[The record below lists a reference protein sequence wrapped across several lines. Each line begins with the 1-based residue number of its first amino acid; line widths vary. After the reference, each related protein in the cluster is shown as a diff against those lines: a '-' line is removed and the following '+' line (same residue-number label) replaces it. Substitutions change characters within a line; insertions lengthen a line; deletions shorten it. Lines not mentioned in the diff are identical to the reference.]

1 MRVRPQPIGLAI
13 AAVFC
18 AWTFVGRLDAAVQVQ
33 ATVSVPS
40 PQPVGT
46 LISFAASATDTN
58 PGPVTYRFE
67 ITPAGSS
74 TFQTVRDFS
83 LNSSYDWYPITPEGD
98 YQIRI
103 TARDYLANETSQTVI
118 PYTLTTRIVG
128 KSPSLILSNHP
139 LVALFSAPPC
149 TAGRM
154 VRVTFARAGAV
165 KASTT
170 DFRPCASTSTNF
182 LIAGL
187 YPATSYTMNY
197 EVRLGATVN
206 AGPTPLSI
214 VTGTVPA
221 GFVGTASL
229 VVPNTRQSSSEWMT
243 LVGFPAAGPNVA
255 AAYDKLGNCVW
266 YYPDRTTQGMI
277 TRLIA
282 GGTMTA
288 IVTGNGTGTGFFGP
302 GNTRQQILREID
314 LAGNVLH
321 EITADRVS
329 EILQAQGK
337 DALGRFNHDAIRLPN
352 GHTIALGDSQ
362 RAFPRGTQGSPFPIA
377 VIGAV
382 IIDFDPNWNV
392 AWTWNSFDHAGGG
405 SQLDINRASTLGET
419 CYYGTNGQTQVGCPS
434 VLLNGFQSARDWTHS
449 NSLDLMPDG
458 NLIMS
463 IRNQDWIVKID
474 YANGAGTGNILWR
487 MGLGGDF
494 TFLNDLNDPYPWFS
508 HQHEAA
514 FEFNG
519 SRYLSL
525 FDNGNVRIVQNGG
538 HSRGQVLI
546 VDENAMTVSP
556 FVNADLGI
564 ASPAHGSAQA
574 LANGNWH
581 FGGDVTNTATR
592 AIEMIGT
599 SSNQAFDL
607 QGNGSY
613 TYRTWRLS
621 SFNAPP
627 RN

>member
-1 MRVRPQPIGLAI
+1 M
-13 AAVFC
+13 
-18 AWTFVGRLDAAVQVQ
+18 
-33 ATVSVPS
+33 PS

-46 LISFAASATDTN
+46 LISFVASATDTN

-67 ITPAGSS
+67 ITPVGSS

-83 LNSSYDWYPITPEGD
+83 LNNSYDWYPITPEGD

-103 TARDYLANETSQTVI
+103 TARDYLAGETSQTVI
-118 PYTLTTRIVG
+118 PHTLTTRIVG
-128 KSPSLILSNHP
+128 GRPSLVLSNHP

-149 TAGRM
+149 SAGRM
-154 VRVTFARAGAV
+154 VRVTFARAGAA
-165 KASTT
+165 KANITN
-170 DFRPCASTSTNF
+170 FRPCAATSSNF
-182 LIAGL
+182 LVAGL
-187 YPATSYTMNY
+187 YPATGYSMNY
-197 EVRLGATVN
+197 EVKLGSIIN

-214 VTGTVPA
+214 VTGIAPA
-221 GFVGTASL
+221 GFISTTSL
-229 VVPNTRQSSSEWMT
+229 IVPRTGQSSSEWMT
-243 LVGFPAAGPNVA
+243 LIGFPASGPSVA
-255 AAYDKLGNCVW
+255 AAYDKLGRYVW
-266 YYPDRTTQGMI
+266 YYPDRTSDGVI

-282 GGTMTA
+282 DGTMTA
-288 IVTGNGTGTGFFGP
+288 IVTGSGTGAGFFGP
-302 GNTRQQILREID
+302 NNTRQQILREID

-337 DALGRFNHDAIRLPN
+337 DALGRFNHDAIRLRN

-362 RAFPRGTQGSPFPIA
+362 RVFPRGTQGSPFPIA

-392 AWTWNSFDHAGGG
+392 SWTWSAFDHSGGG
-405 SQLDINRASTLGET
+405 GQLDINRAATLGET
-419 CYYGTNGQTQVGCPS
+419 CLYGTNGQTQVGCPS

-449 NSLDLMPDG
+449 NALDLMPDG

-463 IRNQDWIVKID
+463 IRNQDWIVRID
-474 YANGAGTGNILWR
+474 YANGAGTGDILWR

-494 TFLNDLNDPYPWFS
+494 TFLNNLNDSYPWFS

-519 SRYLSL
+519 SQYLSL
-525 FDNGNVRIVQNGG
+525 YDNGNVRIAQNGG

-546 VDENAMTVSP
+546 VDENAMTVT
-556 FVNADLGI
+556 FFLNADLGI
-564 ASPAHGSAQA
+564 SSSAHGSAQA

-581 FGGDVTNTATR
+581 FGGDASNTATR
-592 AIEMIGT
+592 AIETIDTGD
-599 SSNQAFDL
+599 SQAFSL

-613 TYRTWRLS
+613 AYRSWRLS
-621 SFNAPP
+621 SFYTPP